1 MIFDF
6 KIYNLHDNPS
16 NILGFGFLEC
26 WRSNILN
33 TLQIITIYNNFEVQW
48 SVIKH
53 SEDIKPQKYLSKNKK
68 GTHEKIPTHISF
80 KIEREIWIP

>member
-16 NILGFGFLEC
+16 HILGFFFEDQIF
-26 WRSNILN
+26 STHYN

-68 GTHEKIPTHISF
+68 GTHKKIPTSISF
-80 KIEREIWIP
+80 KIEREI

>member
-1 MIFDF
+1 MI
-6 KIYNLHDNPS
+6 ILH
-16 NILGFGFLEC
+16 IFWVFFLED
-26 WRSNILN
+26 RSNILN

-68 GTHEKIPTHISF
+68 GTHKKIPTSISF
-80 KIEREIWIP
+80 KIEREI

>member
-1 MIFDF
+1 MI
-6 KIYNLHDNPS
+6 
-16 NILGFGFLEC
+16 ILQIFWVFFLEC

-33 TLQIITIYNNFEVQW
+33 TLQIITIYNNFEVKW

-68 GTHEKIPTHISF
+68 GTHEKNPYTYIF
-80 KIEREIWIP
+80 KNWERNLNSLEFQYVRKLE